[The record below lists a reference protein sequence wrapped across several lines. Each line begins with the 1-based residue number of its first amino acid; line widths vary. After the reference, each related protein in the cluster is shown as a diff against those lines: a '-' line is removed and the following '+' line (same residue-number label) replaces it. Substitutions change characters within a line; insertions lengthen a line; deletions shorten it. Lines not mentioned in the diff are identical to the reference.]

1 MQEYGFSAKF
11 SDFFGNPP
19 IPYSDCFPKLSSF
32 KRTYTRNTGAGD
44 TGSGLTAQGGADIYL
59 PFFIQTAEEPH
70 HRLDLRPNEQCIDR
84 RIQQQDSMAHT
95 PAIWLSRRILSQIE
109 DLSTSLD
116 SASKGALIYGSK
128 RRRDKKWWQGPGSNR

>member
-1 MQEYGFSAKF
+1 MFSEALEF
-11 SDFFGNPP
+11 QTN
-19 IPYSDCFPKLSSF
+19 LQ
-32 KRTYTRNTGAGD
+32 RNTGAEN
-44 TGSGLTAQGGADIYL
+44 TGSGLTAQGGPDIYL
-59 PFFIQTAEEPH
+59 PFFIQTAEEPR

-95 PAIWLSRRILSQIE
+95 SAIWLSRRILSQIE

-116 SASKGALIYGSK
+116 SASEGALIYGSK